1 MEKDADAAVLL
12 AGRVDRKEVGF
23 ARRRNFDQFEL
34 KAGVDATGRIV
45 PKVPESVHG
54 KVKLTSL
61 ASYVKVE
68 QQLRL
73 RNIGGWTPNA
83 GGPQPGGPPMLSVAQ
98 LKELLRPYCETMVEK
113 TGRGNETQE
122 VTYLKVVEIDIT
134 DNHTLG
140 DEVGDAEI
148 SAVLGVE
155 EECDGGGGSDAPVVS
170 HEPDLGRG
178 QRSRRPTRR

>member
-1 MEKDADAAVLL
+1 M
-12 AGRVDRKEVGF
+12 
-23 ARRRNFDQFEL
+23 
-34 KAGVDATGRIV
+34 
-45 PKVPESVHG
+45 
-54 KVKLTSL
+54 
-61 ASYVKVE
+61 
-68 QQLRL
+68 
-73 RNIGGWTPNA
+73 
-83 GGPQPGGPPMLSVAQ
+83 
-98 LKELLRPYCETMVEK
+98 
-113 TGRGNETQE
+113 
-122 VTYLKVVEIDIT
+122 TYLKVVEIDIT